1 VKLVL
6 KDVVLVNKTLITVL
20 VVLVLE
26 LKLHSVDVQFLTMK
40 NQLIFLVLHVCKNVL
55 LVPMVLLVILVM
67 LKISE

>member
-1 VKLVL
+1 MKLVL